1 MNKLKNNIFGILAV
15 VFALS
20 VTSCGDDF
28 LKEELTSQYSTQ
40 YFQTE
45 QGLNDLAVALYGN
58 IRYHFA
64 YEWAYGTTQ
73 YGCDEFST
81 GTDLTSDPWNTY
93 DSRLAP
99 YVVNVNNNTPSPS
112 NLWDQMYYGIN
123 SANIIIA
130 NQDVF
135 TDENKKNLC
144 VGEAYFLRGYNYLRL
159 VMQYGGVV
167 LKLKPS
173 NTVERYFE
181 RSSVEECVA
190 SIVSDLHNAYSML
203 PSSELVAD
211 GGRGKGAFTKWAAA
225 HFLAKALLFRCSERN
240 DDWNSSYKQNDL
252 NDIISYCNEVIAARP
267 LAPDYRDLWN
277 WTGIDCPA
285 EMLPEI
291 LMSAQFNG
299 DASTAGRFKNRS
311 YCYFPSQ
318 FSNYSKGWVKRGQWV
333 GLDFQRCRPTE
344 YNYDVF
350 DKVNDSRFWK
360 SFKTTYNVNVVA
372 VANKGVN
379 LGDLAIMYIVNDK
392 SDTRFNGS
400 VVNNNGDGSAN
411 FGVNSFNYVDSKTG
425 HVVPHAFVGYVDG
438 NWVGNS
444 YGNNVFA
451 SISKY
456 EDGSRTAEKGD
467 GNRDGVLARTGETYL
482 IKAEALVR
490 QGKYQD
496 AIDVVNLLRARAQ
509 YVSGEVRTL
518 HTDGTQAFK
527 SDGTALQN
535 QYAMAYSTRN
545 TYYEST
551 GIAETTAASNLQIA
565 SYTALPPED
574 EAVLSKLG
582 VTSDYDRMLNFILDE
597 RTRELDGEFLRWDD
611 LARTKTLVLRAKTFN
626 PQAAGSVSDK
636 HCLRPI
642 PQAFI
647 DGLLN
652 PDGSGL
658 TAAQKAALQNP
669 GY

>member
-1 MNKLKNNIFGILAV
+1 MNKLKNIGSAFLITLLAGG
-15 VFALS
+15 FSACS
-20 VTSCGDDF
+20 DDF
-28 LKEELTSQYSTQ
+28 LKEEKTNSFNTQ
-40 YFQTE
+40 YFETE
-45 QGLNDLAVALYGN
+45 EGLNDLAVALYGN

-99 YVVNVNNNTPSPS
+99 YVVNVNNNTPSPA

-123 SANIIIA
+123 SANIIISR
-130 NQDVF
+130 QDIF
-135 TDENKKNLC
+135 TNEDNKNKC
-144 VGEAYFLRGYNYLRL
+144 VGEAFFLRGYNYLRL

-167 LKLKPS
+167 LKLEPS
-173 NTVERYFE
+173 EDVERFFE
-181 RSSVEECVA
+181 RSTAEACVA
-190 SIVSDLHNAYSML
+190 SIVSDLENAYQML
-203 PSSELVAD
+203 PEEEF
-211 GGRGKGAFTKWAAA
+211 RGKGTFTKPAAA

-240 DDWNSSYKQNDL
+240 DDWNDSYKEVDL
-252 NDIISYCNEVIAARP
+252 AKIITLADYVISKRP
-267 LAPDYRDLWN
+267 LAPDFHDLWN
-277 WTGIDCPA
+277 WTGIDCEA

-291 LMSAQFNG
+291 LMAAQFNG
-299 DASTAGRFKNRS
+299 DASAAGRFMNRA

-318 FSNYSKGWVKRGQWV
+318 FSNYSAGWVKRGQWV

-344 YNYDVF
+344 YNYSVY

-360 SFKTTYNVNVVA
+360 SFKTTYNVNVVKDA
-372 VANKGVN
+372 AKGVD

-392 SDTRFNGS
+392 SDIRFNGS
-400 VVNNNGDGSAN
+400 VVNNNGDGTAN
-411 FGVNSFNYVDSKTG
+411 FGKNSFNYVDEATG
-425 HVVPHAFVGYVDG
+425 HVVPHAFIHYVDAQ
-438 NWVGNS
+438 WVGNA

-456 EDGSRTAEKGD
+456 EDGSRTAEKGN

-496 AIDVVNLLRARAQ
+496 AIEVVNQLRARAQ
-509 YVSGEVRTL
+509 YVDGEDRSL
-518 HTDGTQAFK
+518 HADGTRAFV
-527 SDGTALQN
+527 SDGSDLQN
-535 QYAMAYSTRN
+535 QYALAYCTRN
-545 TYYEST
+545 TYYVST
-551 GIAETTAASNLQIA
+551 GVEETTTASNLQIE
-565 SYTALPPED
+565 SFTTLPAVD
-574 EAVLSKLG
+574 EAILTKLG
-582 VTSDYDRMLNFILDE
+582 VSGDYQRMLHFILNE
-597 RTRELDGEFLRWDD
+597 RTRELNGEFLRWDD
-611 LARTKTLVLRAKTFN
+611 LARTKTLVARAKAFN
-626 PQAAGSVSDK
+626 PEAAANVSDK
-636 HCLRPI
+636 HCLRPV

-652 PDGSGL
+652 ADGTNL
-658 TAAQKAALQNP
+658 TDEQKAALQNP